1 MERKVNEMATATTEL
16 DTIDVDAELVDE
28 ATPLTE
34 KQAKALDK
42 RVRAASAKVTT
53 AAEVLL
59 DRGEALLD
67 LIEEAARGQI
77 HKALGV
83 TWPTWF
89 KDAVQ
94 IRPETRLER
103 KALVALMSGKS
114 LSQRTIA
121 GVLNV
126 DQKTISNDLREQQ
139 TDEDE
144 AGVTIGLDGKTYSRS
159 KPEVVEEDDEPE
171 DVEYEDIEEEPTAP
185 TPAVELVSE
194 FDDEA
199 ANFYNAVSAMTEI
212 IAEPKWSGARRRCAK
227 AHLNN
232 LQEWDTM
239 MKTVIDALMAE

>member
-1 MERKVNEMATATTEL
+1 MTTTTTEL
-16 DTIDVDAELVDE
+16 DTIVDAELV
-28 ATPLTE
+28 TQLTE
-34 KQAKALDK
+34 KEAKALDK
-42 RVRAASAKVTT
+42 KVRAASGKVTT
-53 AAEVLL
+53 AAEILQ

-67 LIEEAARGQI
+67 LVEQAARGQI
-77 HKALGV
+77 HKALDT
-83 TWPTWF
+83 TWTAWF
-89 KDAVQ
+89 KDAVR
-94 IRPETRLER
+94 IVPETRLER

-126 DQKTISNDLREQQ
+126 DQKTVSNDLREQ
-139 TDEDE
+139 DNDNGD

-159 KPEVVEEDDEPE
+159 KPEAVVEEEPV
-171 DVEYEDIEEEPTAP
+171 DVEYEEVEEVSAP
-185 TPAVELVSE
+185 TPAVELVGE

-199 ANFYNAVSAMTEI
+199 ANFYNAVSALTEI
-212 IAEPKWSGARRRCAK
+212 IAEPKWAGARRRCAK

>member
-1 MERKVNEMATATTEL
+1 MTTTTTEL
-16 DTIDVDAELVDE
+16 DTIVDAELV
-28 ATPLTE
+28 TQLTE
-34 KQAKALDK
+34 KEAKALDK
-42 RVRAASAKVTT
+42 KVRAASGKVTT
-53 AAEVLL
+53 AAEILQ

-67 LIEEAARGQI
+67 LVEQAARGQI
-77 HKALGV
+77 HKALDT
-83 TWPTWF
+83 TWTAWF
-89 KDAVQ
+89 KDAVR
-94 IRPETRLER
+94 IVPETRLER

-126 DQKTISNDLREQQ
+126 DQKTVSNDLREQ
-139 TDEDE
+139 DNDNGD

-159 KPEVVEEDDEPE
+159 KPETVVEEEPE

-185 TPAVELVSE
+185 TPAVELVGE

-199 ANFYNAVSAMTEI
+199 ANFYNSVSALTEI
-212 IAEPKWSGARRRCAK
+212 IAEPKWAGARRRCAK